1 MKKNVPKKVVNGKSR
16 KESSR
21 LSKIYFPGG
30 REIASS
36 RLPGK
41 HRPDSREDFLC
52 SLCCDSYYILRPLH
66 HPLLRQSPWTPFLTT
81 FLIPLV
87 APSRTRTSVLQSSR
101 TYDRRFAI
109 QSSRLSKVFAGCL
122 AMKLRVLIPFVHLRR
137 VFPFCT
143 LIITRTIRP
152 TRTVPQAGRSR
163 AVTLLLTITTGL
175 ANMRHHPSTE
185 SFFRM
190 SLFTR
195 LADVWCW

>member
-1 MKKNVPKKVVNGKSR
+1 MTTFCEFSE
-16 KESSR
+16 ESSW

-36 RLPGK
+36 RLPGSTVRIAGK
-41 HRPDSREDFLC
+41 ILYALFAVIN
-52 SLCCDSYYILRPLH
+52 YFILRPLH
-66 HPLLRQSPWTPFLTT
+66 HPRLRQSPWTPFLTT

-101 TYDRRFAI
+101 TYNLRFAI

-122 AMKLRVLIPFVHLRR
+122 AMKLLVLIPFVHLRR

-143 LIITRTIRP
+143 LIITQTIHP

-163 AVTLLLTITTGL
+163 AVALLLTLPQDWPI
-175 ANMRHHPSTE
+175 
-185 SFFRM
+185 
-190 SLFTR
+190 
-195 LADVWCW
+195 

>member
-1 MKKNVPKKVVNGKSR
+1 MNGKSR

-36 RLPGK
+36 RVPGK

-52 SLCCDSYYILRPLH
+52 SLRCQKLLYL

-81 FLIPLV
+81 FLILLV

-109 QSSRLSKVFAGCL
+109 LSSRLSKVFAGCL
-122 AMKLRVLIPFVHLRR
+122 AMKLPILIPFVHLRR

-152 TRTVPQAGRSR
+152 TRTVPRAGRSH
-163 AVTLLLTITTGL
+163 AVALLLTITTGL

-190 SLFTR
+190 SLFAR
-195 LADVWCW
+195 LADVWCQ